1 MKKYCNTKKTFHK
14 AGKHGRCKH
23 LVNANHSLFS
33 PYFLSNF
40 LSRIKKNIENIL
52 SICMHSCLFIRTG
65 KLYMHLDVLILDME
79 KGRFY
84 DTILLTISKKYQ
96 FSVAEI
102 KKKDIKISFQNLY
115 QRNKVILFV

>member
-1 MKKYCNTKKTFHK
+1 M
-14 AGKHGRCKH
+14 GD
-23 LVNANHSLFS
+23 VNILLMPTILCFRHI
-33 PYFLSNF
+33 FLSNF

-84 DTILLTISKKYQ
+84 DTILLTISQKYQ

>member
-1 MKKYCNTKKTFHK
+1 
-14 AGKHGRCKH
+14 
-23 LVNANHSLFS
+23 
-33 PYFLSNF
+33 
-40 LSRIKKNIENIL
+40 
-52 SICMHSCLFIRTG
+52 MHSCLFIRTG

>member
-1 MKKYCNTKKTFHK
+1 
-14 AGKHGRCKH
+14 
-23 LVNANHSLFS
+23 
-33 PYFLSNF
+33 
-40 LSRIKKNIENIL
+40 
-52 SICMHSCLFIRTG
+52 
-65 KLYMHLDVLILDME
+65 MHLDVLILDME